1 MYFYVFYTIL
11 ISVIIYNNNDVFVMY
26 FIIFVHVPNSYI
38 LFFFFYIYV
47 HFSQSKL
54 KHQYYEIFYKVRK
67 QFSNQNDADYTD
79 VFNTNDQF
87 LRNIAL
93 YLAENYNDAYA
104 YCSTGKDCAE
114 YCNYLN
120 KWLNEKKSIYTSNG
134 TCKLNDTLWKQYIEK
149 LWNEIG
155 NTKEKKDWCARKD
168 DVINLPFPKDRHSS
182 SCENTEYVNFSHTCD
197 SAKDVQAIATGPPC
211 TCPFQISTASSTF
224 GYVLFAFLAIGIF
237 LLNVKFHLLIKLF
250 TIIDINVINCS

>member
-1 MYFYVFYTIL
+1 MT
-11 ISVIIYNNNDVFVMY
+11 N
-26 FIIFVHVPNSYI
+26 
-38 LFFFFYIYV
+38 
-47 HFSQSKL
+47 SKL

-237 LLNVKFHLLIKLF
+237 LLNCSPLKIWLNTLVGKKKIMRDYMNESENEE
-250 TIIDINVINCS
+250 IDTNTTRDRNTFEDRRMRMIYHSMEN